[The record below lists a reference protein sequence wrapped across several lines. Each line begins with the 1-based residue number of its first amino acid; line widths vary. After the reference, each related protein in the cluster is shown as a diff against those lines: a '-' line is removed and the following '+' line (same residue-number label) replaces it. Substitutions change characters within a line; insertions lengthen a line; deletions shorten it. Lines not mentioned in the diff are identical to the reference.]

1 MLNLNSISFN
11 IFFLFSFPQY
21 NLKGL
26 KMMQH
31 KVSSFFFLFVY
42 AGILL
47 VYEKLTDELF
57 SQDKKK
63 KSSKTWMKNFHIY
76 FVTNKTFTLEIIQK
90 EEFLTLTIKLDKKKK

>member
-63 KSSKTWMKNFHIY
+63 KVVKLWMKNFHIIFCYKQDFY
-76 FVTNKTFTLEIIQK
+76 FGDHSKRRISDVNY
-90 EEFLTLTIKLDKKKK
+90 